1 MLLLLA
7 ACLTVDTASQ
17 ADAAS
22 EPQHD
27 APTEALPAPSVQK
40 ARTAPRPAAAQPDA
54 RTAKVQ
60 FVITQDMRARL
71 LELGYGEADLGTR
84 PASLTAER
92 AAAIIQA
99 GIRRPA
105 RELPRHW
112 TRAGQQQ
119 SKLSM
124 SKLLPN
130 GSALMTVAAVA
141 AFACAND
148 PGCVRTVSR
157 ATARAERLIAG
168 WLAGLK

>member
-22 EPQHD
+22 EPD

-105 RELPRHW
+105 RELPSHW

-141 AFACAND
+141 AFACW
-148 PGCVRTVSR
+148 
-157 ATARAERLIAG
+157 E
-168 WLAGLK
+168 

>member
-7 ACLTVDTASQ
+7 ACLTVDTASP

-22 EPQHD
+22 EPD
-27 APTEALPAPSVQK
+27 APKALPEPSVQK

-60 FVITQDMRARL
+60 LVITHAMRARL
-71 LELGYGEADLGTR
+71 FELGYGEADFGTR

-99 GIRRPA
+99 GIRRPV

-148 PGCVRTVSR
+148 PGCVRTMSR
-157 ATARAERLIAG
+157 ATAQAERLIAG